1 MECLVSIS
9 KKQRKILGIPDDY
22 EVMAMAAIGKRAKK
36 ETLPKEMQEQE
47 TPSDRKKLKEIVM
60 EGKFI
65 AVK

>member
-1 MECLVSIS
+1 
-9 KKQRKILGIPDDY
+9 
-22 EVMAMAAIGKRAKK
+22 MAMAAIGKRAKK